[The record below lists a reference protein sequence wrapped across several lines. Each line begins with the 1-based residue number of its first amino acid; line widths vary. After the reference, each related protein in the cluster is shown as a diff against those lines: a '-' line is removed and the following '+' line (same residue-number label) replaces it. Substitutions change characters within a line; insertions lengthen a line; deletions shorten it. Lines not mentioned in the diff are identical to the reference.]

1 MVTICITVLLS
12 NKTKELQSLTTLAR
26 LMENGKKPD
35 LFIVASFLKL
45 CKGPVVTK
53 ESVPSFTIASLS
65 YIVKKYTNFLV
76 YAKSTTLRF
85 QIN

>member
-53 ESVPSFTIASLS
+53 ESVLH
-65 YIVKKYTNFLV
+65 
-76 YAKSTTLRF
+76 
-85 QIN
+85 